1 MAAKN
6 ATPGLSDPI
15 LNERVGR
22 WDVGS
27 GIRNCGEPDFRTFRF
42 DILEELFKLVQP
54 YLGVDGSAQQFIEH
68 NPVRVGEQEFVLKI
82 DTGVRFGLAPLIKA
96 RLNLVHNT
104 LDSDEDG
111 DDGEND
117 EDIVVAAIQDQ
128 LQNLSRYE
136 RAMPVEFAEEAALM
150 ISTYR
155 SLNRPNGSGGEEVQV
170 NLMDW
175 TASFNNEVRKAW
187 KEDVKNKETLRLKM
201 PNQINQAHESM
212 SKKINLQ
219 AVLDANEEVKQRMIK
234 CRHDLKTHSPDFRIP
249 DFAESRANA
258 PVHGAPTPS
267 PVQGI
272 GGSVQKGRSILSW
285 NYTLPKSATGSQLQQ
300 LIGRRLG
307 ILEQTRWCPLCRMKV
322 QEFRGGDWI
331 LCSSD

>member
-1 MAAKN
+1 M
-6 ATPGLSDPI
+6 L
-15 LNERVGR
+15 
-22 WDVGS
+22 
-27 GIRNCGEPDFRTFRF
+27 
-42 DILEELFKLVQP
+42 
-54 YLGVDGSAQQFIEH
+54 
-68 NPVRVGEQEFVLKI
+68 
-82 DTGVRFGLAPLIKA
+82 TGYTHHFLAPLIKA

-272 GGSVQKGRSILSW
+272 GGSVQKGQSIMSW
-285 NYTLPKSATGSQLQQ
+285 NYTLPKSATGTQLQQ

-322 QEFRGGDWI
+322 QEFRDGEWI
-331 LCSSD
+331 LCSSDLHTRVTHGKRGRNTSYPSCNGCGRKAPSKKQLKQEQDRRKREREKLQRKQIKKSKSRKKSKLDI